1 MSGLRAKVS
10 SFSDSRSYCGGVIL
24 DLLADRHNK
33 LYKCLTVEEFHPVD
47 SHLILGVRGLG
58 DDNRNVY
65 VVIILDK
72 LPRAEIDNGSR
83 EGEPDVVAS
92 QFLERLSAGEVSEL
106 PGCLVLELKA
116 PLVYINITKLSP
128 AVDTVDGRDE
138 AAELTLL
145 LLVDIYG
152 CGNFFLFDNDLPY
165 SRVHHKWSHL
175 VTLDFAKGVM
185 NSEADCDIVK
195 FFDYNATTGEVVYC
209 TCENTTNKM
218 NTNDSVHMSSLRFRS
233 RFSIEQS
240 RAMTLG
246 LYSNVV
252 NVLCVAA
259 GYWIVC
265 ADSKIHFYHYD
276 TCREHS
282 VNIQNEIDEV
292 SSPFNI
298 SGSIMSAVCTTEV
311 ASDINSVMSLYILV
325 HYSLFRVSWMHE
337 SERLFLNGAHRLHRV
352 LDISNSPEDSTT
364 SIQDMHIAVE
374 QSTNDTDTV
383 IMCLAS
389 ASAISIVCLE
399 YPPIRFGLR
408 VVVRDARFCVTLAL
422 PKYRSKLP
430 AQVYFVPPA
439 VHCGHASELVNVCR
453 NKSVFAVI
461 VVGSSKRTTKDIEPK
476 FANEEESI
484 WSDVEAQGH
493 QRVQVKSVFIRS
505 FVT

>member
-24 DLLADRHNK
+24 DLLADRHSK
-33 LYKCLTVEEFHPVD
+33 LYKCLTVEEFRLVD
-47 SHLILGVRGLG
+47 SHLILVLRGLG

-72 LPRAEIDNGSR
+72 FPRAEIDNDGR
-83 EGEPDVVAS
+83 EGGSDVLVN

-116 PLVYINITKLSP
+116 PLVHINIMKLSP

-145 LLVDIYG
+145 MLVDIYG
-152 CGNFFLFDNDLPY
+152 CGNFFQFDSDLPY

-175 VTLDFAKGVM
+175 ATLDFAKGVM
-185 NSEADCDIVK
+185 NSETDYDIVK

-209 TCENTTNKM
+209 TGENPTNTM
-218 NTNDSVHMSSLRFRS
+218 NTNDSIHMSSLRFRS

-240 RAMTLG
+240 RSMTLG
-246 LYSNVV
+246 LYANVL

-265 ADSKIHFYHYD
+265 ADYKIHFYHYD
-276 TCREHS
+276 TCRVHS
-282 VNIQNEIDEV
+282 VNLQNEIDEV
-292 SSPFNI
+292 SGPFSI

-311 ASDINSVMSLYILV
+311 ASDINSAASLYILV
-325 HYSLFRVSWMHE
+325 QPSLFRVSWIHE
-337 SERLFLNGAHRLHRV
+337 SERLLLNGVYRLHRV
-352 LDISNSPEDSTT
+352 LDISNIPEDSTT
-364 SIQDMHIAVE
+364 SVQDMHIAVE

-383 IMCLAS
+383 ILCLAS

-399 YPPIRFGLR
+399 YHPIRFGLR
-408 VVVRDARFCVTLAL
+408 VVVRDARFCVTLAM

-430 AQVYFVPPA
+430 ARVYFVTLA
-439 VHCGHASELVNVCR
+439 AHCGPAAELVNVCR
-453 NKSVFAVI
+453 NKSVFALTVA
-461 VVGSSKRTTKDIEPK
+461 GPHKRTTKDAGAN
-476 FANEEESI
+476 FANDEESI

-493 QRVQVKSVFIRS
+493 QRVQVCVFLL
-505 FVT
+505 